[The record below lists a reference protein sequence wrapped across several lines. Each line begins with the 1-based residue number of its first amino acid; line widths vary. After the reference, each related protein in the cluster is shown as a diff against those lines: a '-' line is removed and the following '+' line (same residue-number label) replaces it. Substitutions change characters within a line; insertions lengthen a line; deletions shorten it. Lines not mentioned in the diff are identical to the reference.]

1 MYCKFLNHAVHSLTS
16 RLLGMLFT
24 LFGIIYLLFSLR
36 RLSLV
41 SHNLDSR
48 QGLDFKRFLLEIISK
63 EMVEKWVKQKERK
76 VKQYLSEHVTT
87 IGSGNSIPLRTFG
100 I

>member
-1 MYCKFLNHAVHSLTS
+1 
-16 RLLGMLFT
+16 MLFT
-24 LFGIIYLLFSLR
+24 LFGIIYLPFSLR

-41 SHNLDSR
+41 FHNLDSR